1 MGNVRGSRI
10 AFAAAYVALVVGLFV
25 ALGGVAYAQSLPS
38 AATDQYGD
46 EGKVTEVPVDESQPP
61 VAGGDEGEVPEAGV
75 DESQP
80 AVAGVTVSETAS
92 EPQVVESQAL
102 PVTGLSLLGTAVIGG
117 ALVALGIALRRRER
131 TDDR

>member
-46 EGKVTEVPVDESQPP
+46 EGKVTEVNVDETR
-61 VAGGDEGEVPEAGV
+61 
-75 DESQP
+75 P